1 MVGWMRPTTLAG
13 PILHHHQNIPFMT
26 SIKISEAPLQV
37 SDASHF
43 LADARCGGEAYFV
56 GNVRNKNLGHDILY
70 LAFSS
75 YQPMAEREMQR
86 LATEI
91 LAATGATKLYAA
103 HRIGRLEV
111 GETAVVIGAAAVHRD
126 AAFQAC
132 RQMIDRLKES
142 VPIWKKEVT
151 TQGDFWINAH
161 P

>member
-1 MVGWMRPTTLAG
+1 MTH
-13 PILHHHQNIPFMT
+13 IL
-26 SIKISEAPLQV
+26 ISDAPLEL
-37 SDASHF
+37 SEASHF
-43 LADARCGGEAYFV
+43 LADEACGGEAYFV
-56 GNVRNKNLGHDILY
+56 GNVRNRNLGHDILY
-70 LAFSS
+70 LEFSS

-103 HRIGRLEV
+103 HRIGRLKV
-111 GETAVVIGAAAVHRD
+111 GETAVIIGAAAIHRD
-126 AAFQAC
+126 AAFLAC

-151 TQGDFWINAH
+151 TQGDYWINAH